1 MNQKEEFKIKELCW
15 AKIKGFPWWP
25 ALIREIKYSN
35 NEKYYNIG
43 YICESKGSDLDTSK
57 LKKWKEN
64 YESFKHGW
72 TLPKD
77 KKSLKQN
84 DFECSLAMADKL
96 FSRII
101 TPEEHDKFIMKY
113 KTKKERHSLY
123 NIHEF
128 LKEME
133 KEREEKTKEK
143 NEKIINDE
151 NKENKNN
158 SDKKKFIGR
167 KRKEKIIEIIDD
179 ENKSENV
186 KEEKEIKN
194 EESEMNKKDLNK
206 TDSLVK
212 NITSNLDE
220 IIIKTEKYQKFFEKE
235 CKDKN
240 ISYLDDKNIKTK
252 IELVKYIQIMN
263 DVFDT
268 PIKIEKE
275 LDNNLIVKE
284 KEKVKEIM

>member
-15 AKIKGFPWWP
+15 AKLKGFPWWP

-43 YICESKGSDLDTSK
+43 YICESKGSDLDSSK
-57 LKKWKEN
+57 LKKWQEN
-64 YESFKHGW
+64 YDSFKQGW

-77 KKSLKQN
+77 RRSPKQN
-84 DFECSLAMADKL
+84 DFDCSLSMANKL
-96 FSRII
+96 FSKQI
-101 TPEEHDKFIMKY
+101 TPEEHDKFILKY

-128 LKEME
+128 MKELETE
-133 KEREEKTKEK
+133 KEEKSKDVKEK
-143 NEKIINDE
+143 
-151 NKENKNN
+151 KEEE
-158 SDKKKFIGR
+158 DKKKFIGR
-167 KRKEKIIEIIDD
+167 KRKEKVIEIIDD
-179 ENKSENV
+179 ENKDENV
-186 KEEKEIKN
+186 MKNKEIKN
-194 EESEMNKKDLNK
+194 NSEIDMSKKDLNK
-206 TDSLVK
+206 TENLVK

-252 IELVKYIQIMN
+252 IDLVKYIQIMN
-263 DVFDT
+263 DVFDM
-268 PIKIEKE
+268 PIKMEKE
-275 LDNNLIVKE
+275 LSDNNNLEEKE
-284 KEKVKEIM
+284 KKIEMEKVKEI